1 MIAPDAAELKHTG
14 ARGVSNTPR
23 GRRSTGKIIRD
34 SLLVLVILAMGLP
47 FAIAAVGG
55 VSLNPEQKELARM
68 ARRVAYAKQDWLSNS
83 MAHKVVS
90 AAPLP
95 SGGLHVRERY
105 YTFWG
110 LPWGWSEADVSA
122 AGKVSALRTGLSVH
136 GGGAD

>member
-1 MIAPDAAELKHTG
+1 MADV
-14 ARGVSNTPR
+14 RR

-47 FAIAAVGG
+47 FVVAAVGH
-55 VSLNPEQKELARM
+55 VPLDVEQQDLARL
-68 ARRVAYAKQDWLSNS
+68 ARRAAYARQDWLSNS
-83 MAHKVVS
+83 MSHKVVL
-90 AAPLP
+90 ATPLA

-122 AGKVSALRTGLSVH
+122 AGDVTALRTGLTVR
-136 GGGAD
+136 GG

>member
-1 MIAPDAAELKHTG
+1 M
-14 ARGVSNTPR
+14 SNAPR

-47 FAIAAVGG
+47 FLVAAVGAS
-55 VSLNPEQKELARM
+55 SLTAEQKDLARM
-68 ARRVAYAKQDWLSNS
+68 ARRAAYAQQDWLSNS
-83 MAHKVVS
+83 MTHKVVR
-90 AAPLP
+90 AEALP

-122 AGKVSALRTGLSVH
+122 AGEVSALRTGLTVT
-136 GGGAD
+136 GG